1 MISDTGF
8 DKFNSIIDHIKEMA
22 KNDQEIL
29 DTPREECYW
38 LVFYGDSG
46 SRESCSVYYSWLTKA
61 TNREEAISKVCKH
74 TGGDEEDKDAEPMEL
89 LL

>member
-1 MISDTGF
+1 ME
-8 DKFNSIIDHIKEMA
+8 KMKANLEVHEKE
-22 KNDQEIL
+22 L
-29 DTPREECYW
+29 DANREECYW

-46 SRESCSVYYSWLTKA
+46 SRESGSVYYSWLTKA